1 LTSVLSSGRRIS
13 RWPSI
18 GRLGLF
24 DLTDVVEVLERTRGR
39 RGAKMLRRVVDAHR
53 ASTQRSE
60 LERRFKELLQ
70 TAADI
75 PSPFFNALVDGE
87 TGTHEVDAYWSTQRL
102 AVQVDGFEFHRTR
115 RDRERD
121 AASDA
126 HLELAGHRVI
136 RLTWDDATVHAERTL
151 RRVRLALGWG

>member
-1 LTSVLSSGRRIS
+1 
-13 RWPSI
+13 
-18 GRLGLF
+18 
-24 DLTDVVEVLERTRGR
+24 
-39 RGAKMLRRVVDAHR
+39 MLRRVVDAHR

-126 HLELAGHRVI
+126 DLELAGHRVI
-136 RLTWDDATVHAERTL
+136 RLTWDDATVHDERTL